1 MEKIKE
7 FLKKDIYK
15 KIKVWH
21 LLVAFV
27 VIAAAGSGGSDSE
40 SSSSKSDKK
49 CLIGTWGY
57 PSANN
62 AVSAWSFAKDDTFM
76 FTTSGG
82 NFYTTGKWTINDG
95 KVHITYS
102 SASNGKVP
110 DDQTLNL
117 SDCNT
122 LKLGETVYEKDNN

>member
-21 LLVAFV
+21 LLVAFI
-27 VIAAAGSGGSDSE
+27 VIAAAGGSGD
-40 SSSSKSDKK
+40 SSSKSDKK
-49 CLIGTWGY
+49 CLMGTWGY

-62 AVSAWSFAKDDTFM
+62 ANSAWSFDKDGTFL
-76 FTTSGG
+76 FTTTVLGG
-82 NFYTTGKWTINDG
+82 GRSTGEWTINDD
-95 KVHITYS
+95 KVHITYTS
-102 SASNGKVP
+102 NSNGYDL
-110 DDQTLNL
+110 DDQTLTL

-122 LKLGETVYEKDNN
+122 LKVGETAYEKDNN